1 MTILYSNG
9 CSYTANLDLARDE
22 RYPII
27 LSKKLGWDCK
37 DRAEP
42 GSCNSRIIR
51 TTIEDCIKLRKQ
63 SNEKIFAMIQLSHLF
78 RTEYPD
84 DTNPLG
90 DPFYSI
96 KPNILS
102 NVPEDVVKYSTLY
115 WKLYNERQLL
125 INLLTLLIGLTGYF
139 NHNNINYLIYL
150 GPNENVMYTSN
161 LKNDV
166 RFAYLKKDS
175 GLLDLEKFYMLDLL
189 DKKDSHP
196 DQIGMQKISDY
207 FYEKISL
214 LCEPA

>member
-9 CSYTANLDLARDE
+9 CSHTANFDLIRND

-27 LSKKLGWDCK
+27 LSNRLGWSCV

-51 TTIEDCIKLRKQ
+51 TSIEDCIKLKSRTD
-63 SNEKIFAMIQLSHLF
+63 EKIFAMIQLSYLF

-96 KPNILS
+96 KPGILS
-102 NVPEDVVKYSTLY
+102 GLTDNVIEYSNLY
-115 WKLYNERQLL
+115 WKLHNDRQLL
-125 INLLTLLIGLTGYF
+125 INVLTGLVGLTSYF
-139 NHNNINYLIYL
+139 SQNKIDYLIYL
-150 GPNENVMYTSN
+150 GPNENFIYSSN

-166 RFAYLKKDS
+166 RFDYLKKDP
-175 GLLDLEKFYMLDLL
+175 GILDLEKFYMLDILE
-189 DKKDSHP
+189 KKDQHP
-196 DQIGMQKISDY
+196 DRLGMQKISDY
-207 FYEKISL
+207 FYEKINL
-214 LCEPA
+214 LCESA